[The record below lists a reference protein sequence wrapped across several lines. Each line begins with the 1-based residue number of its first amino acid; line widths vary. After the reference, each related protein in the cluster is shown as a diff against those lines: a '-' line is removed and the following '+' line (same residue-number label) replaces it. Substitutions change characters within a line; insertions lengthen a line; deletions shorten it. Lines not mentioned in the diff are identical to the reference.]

1 MQDIA
6 HNNAGPLKKLDYI
19 LSAVKFEQ
27 SLFALPFA
35 FIGMLL
41 AADGL
46 PELEPFLWVTLAMV
60 GARNAGMAVNR
71 VFDRNV
77 DALNPRTADRHLPRG
92 LLRPWELSALAAV
105 GLALYFVAA
114 WQLNPLAFALSPVGA
129 LFVVGY
135 STVKRFSWL
144 THFTLGMTLA
154 IAPAGGWVA
163 VTGSLS
169 WETVLLY
176 AVVMTF
182 ASGFDIFNTVGDIDF
197 DRAHGINALP
207 ARFGV
212 PAAFWVSRTMHTSHR
227 RLPAGA
233 GAVARA
239 GMAVL
244 RGMGHRRRPAGVRAH
259 RPQAPRHVQ
268 AALRLLAGQRRHQP
282 RHPGLHLH
290 RRGRGV
296 MTHERGPI
304 VVGVTGAS
312 GSVLANRLVD
322 ALLRRETDV
331 ALVCSSGGRLV
342 WAEEMDRSYAA
353 TVAGWEESPYFT
365 EYAIGD
371 LRAPI
376 ASGSYPTRGMAVVP
390 CSMNSLSAIAHG
402 RADNLL
408 LRAADVCLKER
419 RTLVVTP
426 RETPL
431 HSGHLEN
438 MLRVS
443 QLGAVVLPPEPPFYL
458 RPQTVDE
465 VVDFVVDRVLVA
477 LGVEDT
483 LQDEHR
489 YHPKSEREA

>member
-1 MQDIA
+1 
-6 HNNAGPLKKLDYI
+6 
-19 LSAVKFEQ
+19 
-27 SLFALPFA
+27 
-35 FIGMLL
+35 
-41 AADGL
+41 
-46 PELEPFLWVTLAMV
+46 
-60 GARNAGMAVNR
+60 
-71 VFDRNV
+71 
-77 DALNPRTADRHLPRG
+77 
-92 LLRPWELSALAAV
+92 
-105 GLALYFVAA
+105 
-114 WQLNPLAFALSPVGA
+114 
-129 LFVVGY
+129 
-135 STVKRFSWL
+135 
-144 THFTLGMTLA
+144 
-154 IAPAGGWVA
+154 
-163 VTGSLS
+163 
-169 WETVLLY
+169 
-176 AVVMTF
+176 
-182 ASGFDIFNTVGDIDF
+182 
-197 DRAHGINALP
+197 
-207 ARFGV
+207 
-212 PAAFWVSRTMHTSHR
+212 
-227 RLPAGA
+227 
-233 GAVARA
+233 
-239 GMAVL
+239 
-244 RGMGHRRRPAGVRAH
+244 
-259 RPQAPRHVQ
+259 
-268 AALRLLAGQRRHQP
+268 
-282 RHPGLHLH
+282 
-290 RRGRGV
+290 

-353 TVAGWEESPYFT
+353 TVAGWKESPYFT

-376 ASGSYPTRGMAVVP
+376 ASGSYPTRGMALVP

-458 RPQTVDE
+458 RPQSVDE
-465 VVDFVVDRVLVA
+465 VVDYVVDRVLVA